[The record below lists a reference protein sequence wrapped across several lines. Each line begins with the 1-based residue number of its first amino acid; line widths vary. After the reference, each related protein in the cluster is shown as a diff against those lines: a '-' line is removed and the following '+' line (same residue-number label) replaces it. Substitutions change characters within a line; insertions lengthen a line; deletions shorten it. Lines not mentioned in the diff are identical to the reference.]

1 MDGRRVCVSA
11 GGSGLGLAIAAAF
24 HQRGALVHICDVS
37 AESVAQTLLHHSGM
51 HGTVADVA
59 DPEEVDGFVGEA
71 VEWMGGVD
79 VLVNCE
85 AAGAPRSPIEDIAPE
100 EWTAALQS
108 GLSGAFYCIR
118 RVVPMMKQQVSGCI
132 LNLVSSAAR
141 SARPLCAPLVA
152 STAGILGLT
161 RSLARELGPY
171 NIRCNAIV
179 PGLVRQRGVRGGV
192 SFPHAPGDELDPTT
206 ERLDFVSMR
215 SVVEP
220 VEVAETALFL
230 ASDAGRHIT
239 GQTLGVC
246 GNLEWEA

>member
-1 MDGRRVCVSA
+1 VSG

-24 HQRGALVHICDVS
+24 HQQGALVHVADGS
-37 AESVAQTLLHHSGM
+37 AEAVAQALVDHSGM
-51 HGTVADVA
+51 HGSVADVA
-59 DPEEVDGFVGEA
+59 DPADVEQFVGEA

-85 AAGAPRSPIEDIAPE
+85 MSNGPRAAVEDVSPED
-100 EWTAALQS
+100 WTATLEA

-118 RVVPMMKQQVSGCI
+118 RVVPQMKQQVSGCI
-132 LNLVSSAAR
+132 LNLASSAGR
-141 SARPLCAPLVA
+141 TGRPLCAPLVA
-152 STAGILGLT
+152 TAAGILGLT

-179 PGLVRQRGVRGGV
+179 PGLIRRRGARAGV
-192 SFPHAPGDELDPTT
+192 TFPEAPPGDLDE

-215 SVVEP
+215 TVVDAG
-220 VEVAETALFL
+220 EVAETVIFL
-230 ASDAGRHIT
+230 ASDAARHIT

-246 GNLEWEA
+246 GNVEWEP